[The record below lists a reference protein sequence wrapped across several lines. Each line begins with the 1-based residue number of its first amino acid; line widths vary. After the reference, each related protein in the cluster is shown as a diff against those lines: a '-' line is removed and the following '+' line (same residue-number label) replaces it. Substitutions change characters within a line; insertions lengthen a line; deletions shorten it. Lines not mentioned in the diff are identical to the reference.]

1 MTRMQTT
8 EVADSQMLLRLLD
21 PFDEGVAE
29 ATASMDS
36 NARNQG
42 MIAFSCHGSSYS
54 KVATRL
60 ELAKCFRNK
69 KLQSAEVDAGK
80 KCHLLELPR

>member
-1 MTRMQTT
+1 
-8 EVADSQMLLRLLD
+8 MLLRLLD

-29 ATASMDS
+29 AIASTDS

-42 MIAFSCHGSSYS
+42 MIAFFCHGSSYS
-54 KVATRL
+54 KVATRF

-69 KLQSAEVDAGK
+69 NLQSAKVDAGK
-80 KCHLLELPR
+80 KGHLFELPR

>member
-1 MTRMQTT
+1 
-8 EVADSQMLLRLLD
+8 
-21 PFDEGVAE
+21 
-29 ATASMDS
+29 MDS

-60 ELAKCFRNK
+60 ELAKCFRNQ

-80 KCHLLELPR
+80 KGHLLELPR